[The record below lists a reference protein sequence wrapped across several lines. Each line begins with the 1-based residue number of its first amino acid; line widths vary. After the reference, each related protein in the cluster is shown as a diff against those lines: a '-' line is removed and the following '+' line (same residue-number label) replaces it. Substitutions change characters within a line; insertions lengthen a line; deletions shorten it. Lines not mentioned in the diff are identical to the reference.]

1 MSSEGLA
8 FLRDYLAAIWT
19 LFTSWT
25 FPATN
30 VTPAALLLF
39 STTMIIGIRF
49 VKRFMGFG
57 GGELDY
63 DDGGTVGGTGGGS
76 NLPVIRR
83 KK

>member
-1 MSSEGLA
+1 MTGEA
-8 FLRDYLAAIWT
+8 ITFLRDYFDAIWT
-19 LFTSWT
+19 LFTAWK

-39 STTMIIGIRF
+39 STTMIIAIRF

-76 NLPVIRR
+76 NLPIIRR
-83 KK
+83 RK